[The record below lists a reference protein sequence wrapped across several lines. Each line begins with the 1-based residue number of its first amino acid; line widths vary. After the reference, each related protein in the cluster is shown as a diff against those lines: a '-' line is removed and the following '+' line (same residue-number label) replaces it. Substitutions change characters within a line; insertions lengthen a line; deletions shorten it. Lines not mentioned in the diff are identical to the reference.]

1 MANNTPN
8 GFEDPALKVSVEFT
22 EQDEELFYENYS
34 HLLTERPHLRHLDTE
49 DKNFEQGEDN

>member
-1 MANNTPN
+1 MANNTPQ

-34 HLLTERPHLRHLDTE
+34 HLLTEKPHLRHLDTE
-49 DKNFEQGEDN
+49 DKNFEQE